1 MCLMW
6 MRLPWL
12 IRILMR
18 SDILFLTL
26 SLFVMTKIFSPFFFF
41 SFFIKLFEKKLKK
54 SMCGV
59 SVLASDSVW
68 RLLRAEGPIWGQCS
82 SFYDSAVRARIGVGV
97 RVRVG
102 LVNRS

>member
-26 SLFVMTKIFSPFFFF
+26 SLFVMTEIFFTFFLF
-41 SFFIKLFEKKLKK
+41 FFIKLFEKKKKK

-68 RLLRAEGPIWGQCS
+68 SLLRAEGPIWGQCS
-82 SFYDSAVRARIGVGV
+82 SFYDSAVRARIGV